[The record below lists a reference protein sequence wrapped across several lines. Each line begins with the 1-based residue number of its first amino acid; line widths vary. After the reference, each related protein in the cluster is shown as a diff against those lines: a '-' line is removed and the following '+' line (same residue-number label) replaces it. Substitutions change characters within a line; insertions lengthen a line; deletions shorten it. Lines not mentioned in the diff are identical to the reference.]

1 MKILR
6 FEDFL
11 NESVYNVGVPVY
23 RGTNF
28 EPEMNIKRNRV
39 IPEIQNFLSQIASG
53 SLTELTVIAEI
64 PSQGKNITPYLKDVY
79 SELGYDPSKD
89 KGIGDEPSK
98 NVFVDSEFLVKDVD
112 VEKGIIIATPYS
124 LRKKD
129 VLVELTQE
137 IIEEIFV
144 K

>member
-1 MKILR
+1 MNILR
-6 FEDFL
+6 FQDFL

-23 RGTNF
+23 RGSSF
-28 EPEMNIKRNRV
+28 EPEMTIKRNRV
-39 IPEIQNFLSQIASG
+39 IPEIQNFLSQVASG
-53 SLTELTVIAEI
+53 SLSELTVIAEI
-64 PSQGKNITPYLKDVY
+64 PSQGKNISPYLKDVY

-89 KGIGDEPSK
+89 RGISDEPSR

-112 VEKGIIIATPYS
+112 EAKGIIIATPYS
-124 LRKKD
+124 LRRKN
-129 VLVELTQE
+129 VLVELTPE

>member
-1 MKILR
+1 MNILR
-6 FEDFL
+6 FQDFL

-23 RGTNF
+23 RGSSF
-28 EPEMNIKRNRV
+28 EPEMTIKRNRV
-39 IPEIQNFLSQIASG
+39 IPEIQNFLSQVASG
-53 SLTELTVIAEI
+53 SLSELTVIAEI
-64 PSQGKNITPYLKDVY
+64 PSQGKNISPYLKDVY

-89 KGIGDEPSK
+89 RGISDEPSK

-112 VEKGIIIATPYS
+112 EAKGIIIATPYS
-124 LRKKD
+124 LRRKN
-129 VLVELTQE
+129 VLVELTPE

>member
-1 MKILR
+1 MEILR
-6 FEDFL
+6 FQDFL

-28 EPEMNIKRNRV
+28 DPEMTIKRNRV

-53 SLTELTVIAEI
+53 TLTELTVIAEI

-79 SELGYDPSKD
+79 TELGYDPTKD
-89 KGIGDEPSK
+89 RGDETSR

-112 VEKGIIIATPYS
+112 EARGIVIATPYS
-124 LRKKD
+124 LRRKN
-129 VLVELTQE
+129 VLVELTPE

>member
-1 MKILR
+1 MEILR

-129 VLVELTQE
+129 VLVELTPE

>member
-1 MKILR
+1 MNILR
-6 FEDFL
+6 FQDFL

-23 RGTNF
+23 RGSSF
-28 EPEMNIKRNRV
+28 EPEMTIKRNRV
-39 IPEIQNFLSQIASG
+39 IPEIQNFLSQVASG
-53 SLTELTVIAEI
+53 SLAELTVIAEI
-64 PSQGKNITPYLKDVY
+64 PSQGKNISPYLKDVY

-89 KGIGDEPSK
+89 RGISDEPTK

-112 VEKGIIIATPYS
+112 EAKGIIIATPYS
-124 LRKKD
+124 LRRKN
-129 VLVELTQE
+129 VLVELTPE

>member
-129 VLVELTQE
+129 VLVELTPE